1 MNEEVN
7 AMTKKMLSLRNIF
20 TLALLLEIVIVTSF
34 YLVLNVDVLFI
45 LAIYVLLKN
54 VIIFGC
60 IIYMA
65 SLLEND
71 SLSVSEALN
80 QDMGNALIF
89 GGIGL
94 IQYDDNRNITWVS
107 DLLLALNIKIVGVK
121 LLEWQPTLASL
132 FEDEDVRLID
142 VKGRKFE
149 AYNSD
154 ESHLIYLKD
163 VTEYTVLE
171 QDFDDGQMCIG
182 YITIDNYDETISNA
196 DETKSVEIQSVVR
209 QVIVKWASDNGMII
223 RRYKSGSYFILF
235 NERIYKKLIED
246 KFNILDRFKKS
257 ILELGEVMTLS
268 IGIGRGT
275 RVLGELEQL
284 ASSALNLTY
293 SRGGDQV
300 AIKSSNDRV
309 RYFGGT
315 TDTFEKSSKVRAR
328 VIAQTLSGII
338 KRSENVYV
346 MGHKYS
352 DLDSLGSSLGI
363 AKLVKSFD
371 KDVHIVIDN
380 DSLEEKTAD
389 VVSIIKKDERYN
401 DLLVSPIEAVERVKK
416 DSLLIVVDHHKPSLS
431 ISQTLLEKTKE
442 KVVIDHHR
450 RGEEFIDS
458 PTLTYLEP
466 SASSATELIVE
477 LYSYVSKKVELTE
490 LDATIMYSGMLVDT
504 NQFRQRVGVRTFQS
518 AAKLKEMQA
527 DVVRAYEFLED
538 SFDRTVEVM
547 NISKSA
553 YQFKDHIL
561 IAYAKDD
568 DEHDSVVLAKTSNQ
582 MLNISHVKA
591 AFTIGRT
598 AKDVISISARS
609 SREINVQMIMEL
621 MGGGGHFTMAACQ
634 LKETTVE
641 EARKRLEDAINEY
654 LEDRGE

>member
-1 MNEEVN
+1 
-7 AMTKKMLSLRNIF
+7 MTKKMLSLRNIF

-34 YLVLNVDVLFI
+34 YLVINVDVLFI

-54 VIIFGC
+54 VIVFGC
-60 IIYMA
+60 MIYMA

-171 QDFDDGQMCIG
+171 QDFDDSQVCLG
-182 YITIDNYDETISNA
+182 YITIDNYDETISNV

-223 RRYKSGSYFILF
+223 RRYKSGSYFIFF

-275 RVLGELEQL
+275 RILGELEQL

-363 AKLVKSFD
+363 AKLVQSYN
-371 KDVHIVIDN
+371 KDVHIVIDS

-431 ISQTLLEKTKE
+431 ISQTLLEKAKE

-450 RGEEFIDS
+450 RGVEFIDS

-477 LYSYVSKKVELTE
+477 LYSYVNKKVELTE

-598 AKDVISISARS
+598 SKDVISISARS

-634 LKETTVE
+634 LKEITLE
-641 EARKRLEDAINEY
+641 EARKRLEDAINQY